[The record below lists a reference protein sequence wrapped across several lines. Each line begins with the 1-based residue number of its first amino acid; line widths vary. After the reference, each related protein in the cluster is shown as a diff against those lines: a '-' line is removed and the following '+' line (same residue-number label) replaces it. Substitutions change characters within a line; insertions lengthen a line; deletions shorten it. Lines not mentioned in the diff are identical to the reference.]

1 MVTNKALTELKCWA
15 NAAHDG
21 RGDEARLHL
30 QQFIHIGTGFVASN
44 EFNERYREIHGT
56 PFDPLDF
63 ERTCKLLDTIANI
76 EVRQVQSDGVT
87 ADSSPIG
94 ASATS

>member
-1 MVTNKALTELKCWA
+1 
-15 NAAHDG
+15 
-21 RGDEARLHL
+21 
-30 QQFIHIGTGFVASN
+30 
-44 EFNERYREIHGT
+44 
-56 PFDPLDF
+56 
-63 ERTCKLLDTIANI
+63 LLDTIANI